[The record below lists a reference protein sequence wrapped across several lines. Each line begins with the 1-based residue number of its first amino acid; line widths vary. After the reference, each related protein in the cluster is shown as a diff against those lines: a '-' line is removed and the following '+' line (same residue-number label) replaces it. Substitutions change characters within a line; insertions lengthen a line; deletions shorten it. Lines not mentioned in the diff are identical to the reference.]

1 MVRNFTKDIVKKRP
15 RKNWAYKFI
24 KRHQKVLKSGF
35 LAAAD
40 LSRKKADDAYQYTL
54 YFKLVYSLLNNSI
67 YTNIS
72 KV

>member
-15 RKNWAYKFI
+15 GKNWVYKFV

-40 LSRKKADDAYQYTL
+40 LSRKKADN
-54 YFKLVYSLLNNSI
+54 VY
-67 YTNIS
+67 
-72 KV
+72 